1 MPFSV
6 LFATTLAVALDVDQR
21 QPHSLQHD
29 AVTSYTLHA
38 TDTAVTTVSMPTMIM
53 NTADLTQ
60 LQTTNAVMHAHSV
73 GVTGVDFHN
82 PQTAAGTLE
91 TRGVAAALA
100 SLGREALFL
109 VTKLDK
115 PPATMTDPEEATT
128 LAEDVIRNLTSAL
141 EHGGGPGKVGTV
153 LTQLP
158 TPPTHHRAAVIDLLL
173 MKDSTSCEVMQA
185 QWAVLER
192 ALAQGMTRALGVYN
206 FCESQLECLLR
217 TAAVPPSINFLM
229 RHVGMGPDATGII
242 EFSTSRRIQT
252 AVYGTLGEPV
262 ALPALLRDKVVRGIA
277 EVHGRSVEE
286 VALKWNVQ
294 SGYAVSTRITADYA
308 PDNTPTGSRCSD
320 DHCSPALNAMSQVGA
335 WELSTEEMHSLDALR
350 LGGYPQPPTYYSS
363 AACFASSEEAYP
375 HMGHLNVSSC
385 DALNA
390 ENPFRGQPDQY
401 QLPHSPDADDSTG
414 VWHGRASPEHVQT
427 LRVAWC

>member
-1 MPFSV
+1 M
-6 LFATTLAVALDVDQR
+6 AVALDVDQR
-21 QPHSLQHD
+21 QLHSLQHD

-38 TDTAVTTVSMPTMIM
+38 HRYCRQHRLD
-53 NTADLTQ
+53 ADDDHEHGRPHTQ
-60 LQTTNAVMHAHSV
+60 LQTTNAIMHAHSV

-153 LTQLP
+153 LAQLP
-158 TPPTHHRAAVIDLLL
+158 TPPTHHRTAVVDLLL
-173 MKDSTSCEVMQA
+173 MKDSTTCEVMQA

-242 EFSTSRRIQT
+242 EFSASRRIQT

-277 EVHGRSVEE
+277 QRPWAECRGGRAQMECTVGICGLD
-286 VALKWNVQ
+286 AHHCRL
-294 SGYAVSTRITADYA
+294 R

-350 LGGYPQPPTYYSS
+350 LRGYPQPPTYYSS

-401 QLPHSPDADDSTG
+401 SLPHSPDADDSTG